1 LAKLRAV
8 GRMLLPACPLV
19 AALVADG
26 RGIRTLAF
34 YCVLAAVPLLA
45 VTALAY
51 FGELVDGSA
60 DEGSGALYVGL
71 SGLALLLAV
80 IAAAARAR
88 AVGAT
93 VPALG
98 TSAAVGA
105 LLLLG
110 LQSCVWCSGRLNRAA
125 IVSIL
130 RAFS

>member
-1 LAKLRAV
+1 
-8 GRMLLPACPLV
+8 MLLPACPLLG
-19 AALVADG
+19 ALVADA
-26 RGIRTLAF
+26 RGLHTLAF
-34 YCVLAAVPLLA
+34 YCVLVAVPVLA
-45 VTALAY
+45 VTSLAF

-71 SGLALLLAV
+71 TALALLLV
-80 IAAAARAR
+80 LIAAAARAH
-88 AVGAT
+88 AVDAT

-110 LQSCVWCSGRLNRAA
+110 LQTCVWCSGRLTRAA

-130 RAFS
+130 RTFT

>member
-1 LAKLRAV
+1 MAKLKAV
-8 GRMLLPACPLV
+8 QRMLLPACPLL
-19 AALVADG
+19 AALVADA
-26 RGIRTLAF
+26 RGLHVLAF

-51 FGELVDGSA
+51 FGELVAGSA
-60 DEGSGALYVGL
+60 DGASGALYVGL
-71 SGLALLLAV
+71 TALALLLAV

-125 IVSIL
+125 IVSLL